1 VRRHIPI
8 IRHAV
13 PRLVGLALLFPLA
26 ACSGN
31 ATPRSTAPSFAP
43 SSPTAT
49 ASPTATSGAVPFSSV
64 RIGLQRIATLDQP
77 IAMAVR
83 RGDPTLYVAEKT
95 GQVVAIR
102 PGSFDSIVLNLSG
115 RVSQGGEQG
124 LLGIAFSPDGRYLY
138 ADFTDT
144 AGNTHVTQWVFF
156 GGRADPSSE
165 RTILFVR
172 QPYANHNGGQI
183 AFGPDGD
190 LYVGLGDGGSEG
202 DPQGNG
208 QNLDTLLGKI
218 LRVRPTPKGPR
229 PYVVPADNPFVGR
242 AGALPEIWAY
252 GLRNPWRFSFDLKT
266 GDLWI
271 GDVGQNTWEE
281 VDMQPARSHG
291 GQNYGWNLTE
301 GDHPY
306 NGATPPA
313 NWTRPVFEYSH
324 AHGGCAIIGG
334 YVYRGRAIPGLDGV
348 YLFSDNCLGGI
359 AALHVVHDKV
369 VGERGL
375 GQHVDSPSAFGQDG
389 SGNLYVLSLAGGVYR
404 VTS

>member
-1 VRRHIPI
+1 MRLHVFAARK
-8 IRHAV
+8 AV
-13 PRLVGLALLFPLA
+13 LRVLVLSPLVWLT
-26 ACSGN
+26 ACNG
-31 ATPRSTAPSFAP
+31 
-43 SSPTAT
+43 SPTAPPT
-49 ASPTATSGAVPFSSV
+49 ASPSVSTGVASPTPTSSSAPFSSV
-64 RIGLQRIATLDQP
+64 HIRLRRIATLDQP
-77 IAMAVR
+77 ISMAVR

-95 GQVVAIR
+95 GLVVAIR
-102 PGSFDSIVLNLSG
+102 AGRVSSAPVLDLRG

-124 LLGIAFSPDGRYLY
+124 LLGIAFSPDGRSLY

-144 AGNTHVTQWVFF
+144 TGNTHVTQWALS
-156 GGRADPSSE
+156 GGRAVPSSE

-218 LRVRPTPKGPR
+218 LRIRPTTSGPR
-229 PYVVPADNPFVGR
+229 PYTVPSDNPFVGR
-242 AGALPEIWAY
+242 AGARSEIWAY
-252 GLRNPWRFSFDLKT
+252 GLRNPWRFSFDAKT

-271 GDVGQNTWEE
+271 GDVGQNEWEE
-281 VDMQPARSHG
+281 VDVLPAGSGG

-301 GDHPY
+301 GFHPY
-306 NGATPPA
+306 NGASPPA
-313 NWTRPVFEYSH
+313 NWTRPVYEYSH

-334 YVYRGRAIPGLDGV
+334 FVYRGSAIPGLRGA

-359 AALHVVHDKV
+359 AALRVVGAKV
-369 VGERGL
+369 IGERGL
-375 GQHVDSPSAFGQDG
+375 GQHLVSPSAFGRDA
-389 SGNLYVLSLAGGVYR
+389 SGELYVLSLDGGVYQ

>member
-1 VRRHIPI
+1 MTACTRTTSPPETVPSFSSPS
-8 IRHAV
+8 AV
-13 PRLVGLALLFPLA
+13 ATGS
-26 ACSGN
+26 SGN
-31 ATPRSTAPSFAP
+31 GSF
-43 SSPTAT
+43 
-49 ASPTATSGAVPFSSV
+49 GAV
-64 RIGLQRIATLDQP
+64 RIALRHVATLDQP
-77 IAMAVR
+77 ISMAVR

-95 GQVVAIR
+95 GLVVAIR
-102 PGSFDSIVLNLSG
+102 AGHVSSTPVLDLRG

-144 AGNTHVTQWVFF
+144 TGNTHVTQWALSSGHAV
-156 GGRADPSSE
+156 PSSE
-165 RTILFVR
+165 RAILFVR

-208 QNLDTLLGKI
+208 QNLGTLLAKI
-218 LRVRPTPKGPR
+218 LRISPTTRGPR
-229 PYVVPADNPFVGR
+229 PYTIPAGNPFVGR
-242 AGALPEIWAY
+242 AGARPEIWAY
-252 GLRNPWRFSFDLKT
+252 GLRNPWRFSFDAKT

-281 VDMQPARSHG
+281 VDVLPAGRG
-291 GQNYGWNLTE
+291 GQNLGWNLTE
-301 GDHPY
+301 GFHPY
-306 NGATPPA
+306 DGASPPA
-313 NWTRPVFEYSH
+313 DWTRPVFEYSH

-334 YVYRGRAIPGLDGV
+334 YVYRGSAIRGLHGA

-359 AALHVVHDKV
+359 GALKVAGGRV

-375 GQHVDSPSAFGQDG
+375 GEHVASPSAFGQDAG
-389 SGNLYVLSLAGGVYR
+389 GNLYVLSLDGGVYEI
-404 VTS
+404 TS